1 MINWR
6 IVNTIKGMKKQI
18 IEGEK
23 ILVMYLSQKEFVSR
37 IY

>member
-6 IVNTIKGMKKQI
+6 TVNTIKGMKKQI
-18 IEGEK
+18 TEREK
-23 ILVMYLSQKEFVSR
+23 ILVMYLSQKGFVSR